1 MHTIQPRELQ
11 AIYNKLVDY
20 TRNCPIRKLPY
31 FPAYKHMC
39 LYQGQL
45 RFCNFSSLKSDG
57 YKHMCLSQTLT
68 IKRIL
73 ETYWIIM
80 SRQSKT
86 KVCQQVC
93 L

>member
-57 YKHMCLSQTLT
+57 YKHMCLCPVI
-68 IKRIL
+68 IKNSIL
-73 ETYWIIM
+73 ETCYSMIN
-80 SRQSKT
+80 RLNKTQVSK
-86 KVCQQVC
+86 
-93 L
+93 LNI